1 MQNSDVKIQQN
12 DNETLITLG
21 KNLSHLMIKKGVDSA
36 FLSNVTGLGVATIN
50 SLRRGS
56 GNPTLA
62 TIVSLAQFF
71 DVSLSELTEIDLVRQ
86 QITLNRV
93 RSMPLIKMGE
103 IERYLDNALK
113 NHAIYSTEI
122 DATENH
128 SVMAILINNDS
139 LYPHFSSGTICI
151 ISLEEEPCDGDIV
164 LIKINDFTPCF
175 RRVYIEDDNL
185 LFNTII
191 LEHDVKPSSYKN
203 AKILGI
209 LLKAIKNYV

>member
-1 MQNSDVKIQQN
+1 
-12 DNETLITLG
+12 
-21 KNLSHLMIKKGVDSA
+21 
-36 FLSNVTGLGVATIN
+36 
-50 SLRRGS
+50 
-56 GNPTLA
+56 
-62 TIVSLAQFF
+62 
-71 DVSLSELTEIDLVRQ
+71 
-86 QITLNRV
+86 
-93 RSMPLIKMGE
+93 MGE

-175 RRVYIEDDNL
+175 RRVYIEDDNF
-185 LFNTII
+185 LFNTIT

-203 AKILGI
+203 AKILGV

>member
-1 MQNSDVKIQQN
+1 MQNSNSKTQQN
-12 DNETLITLG
+12 DNETLNTLG
-21 KNLSHLMIKKGVDSA
+21 KNLSHLMIKKDIDSA
-36 FLSNVTGLGVATIN
+36 FLSNITGLGVATIN

-62 TIVSLAQFF
+62 TIVSLAHFF
-71 DVSLSELTEIDLVRQ
+71 DVSLSELTETDLDRQ
-86 QITLNRV
+86 QVRPNRAQT
-93 RSMPLIKMGE
+93 MPLIKLGE
-103 IERYLDNALK
+103 IDRFLDNSLK
-113 NHAIYSTEI
+113 NHAMYSTEI

-128 SVMAILINNDS
+128 SVIAILIHNNA

-151 ISLEEEPCDGDIV
+151 ISMEEEPCDGDIV

-175 RRVYIEDDNL
+175 RRLYIEDDNF
-185 LFNTII
+185 LFTTIT

-203 AKILGI
+203 ANILGI